1 MIKDQP
7 DFESPFAMKGD
18 ELRNGFAKRFGGGY
32 VGASDIMSSF
42 KMNTEDIVKNIIG
55 SDTKDIN
62 NMISSAINDKIGEAT
77 QEPAST
83 YAKSSDT
90 TDTTNAPG
98 LSAPFNL
105 DNLQEAIQKTYNSGA
120 QDPTIQNA
128 AAALS
133 TTDSGVI
140 NGLDGLTYN
149 PDLMNFDPAN
159 LGFTP
164 AVATTIPDT
173 LFPEGYLEQLQQQPI
188 EPSVLPTIDQPAI
201 QEPPPTVKD
210 VGATS
215 AINQQFNDT
224 LDDMFDE
231 IEDIQVMGQTQSDAI
246 DDMADEIE
254 SISVN
259 GSTLSD
265 EIEDISVEGKTD
277 QKSLRK
283 VEKNVEQLTED
294 SEDDSNDPWE
304 KFKALYADFYG
315 GKNAGAILREVK
327 ARENG
332 YDTSDLEPT
341 PLNGMS
347 SDTRDIINA
356 KKEKDDL
363 RASSKNKN
371 QKQMSKSDRTAPI
384 IINNNKAITAKT
396 SDNKTGRV
404 FSDESTFNRL
414 STADSN
420 HPQYMG
426 YGR

>member
-1 MIKDQP
+1 MIKGQSE
-7 DFESPFAMKGD
+7 FESPFAMKGD

-42 KMNTEDIVKNIIG
+42 KMDTEDIVKNIIG

-83 YAKSSDT
+83 YAKSSDAT
-90 TDTTNAPG
+90 NTTNTPG
-98 LSAPFNL
+98 FSAPFNL
-105 DNLQEAIQKTYNSGA
+105 DSIQEAIQKTYNSGA

-133 TTDSGVI
+133 TTDSGI
-140 NGLDGLTYN
+140 TNGLDGLMYN
-149 PDLMNFDPAN
+149 PDLMNFDPGN
-159 LGFTP
+159 LGFSPTIP
-164 AVATTIPDT
+164 SIIPDT
-173 LFPEGYLEQLQQQPI
+173 LPDNILEQLQQQPI
-188 EPSVLPTIDQPAI
+188 EPSTLPTIDQPPI

-210 VGATS
+210 VGTTS

-224 LDDMFDE
+224 LDEMFDE

-246 DDMADEIE
+246 DDISDEIE
-254 SISVN
+254 SINVN
-259 GSTLSD
+259 GNTLTE
-265 EIEDISVEGKTD
+265 EIEDISVDGKTD

-283 VEKNVEQLTED
+283 VEKDVEQLTED

-332 YDTSDLEPT
+332 YGPSDLEPT

-347 SDTRDIINA
+347 SDTRDILNA

-363 RASSKNKN
+363 RASSMNRN
-371 QKQMSKSDRTAPI
+371 QKQTDKSDRAAPI

-404 FSDESTFNRL
+404 FADESTFNRL